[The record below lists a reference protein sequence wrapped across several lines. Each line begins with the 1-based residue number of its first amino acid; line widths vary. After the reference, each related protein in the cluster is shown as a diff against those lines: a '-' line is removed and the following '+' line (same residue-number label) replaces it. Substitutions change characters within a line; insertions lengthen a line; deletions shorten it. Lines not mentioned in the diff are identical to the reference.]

1 MNETA
6 RVTVE
11 NHLYLQK
18 EQAYKARDGA
28 IKNNRSKEYIQM
40 WEDMGNLYN
49 ELFEQVKNMKQK

>member
-6 RVTVE
+6 RITVE

-28 IKNNRSKEYIQM
+28 IKNGRSKEYIQM

>member
-18 EQAYKARDGA
+18 EQAYKARDGV

-40 WEDMGNLYN
+40 WEDMGDLYN
-49 ELFEQVKNMKQK
+49 KLFEQVKNMKQK